1 MFKAIDLRT
10 SLFGPIGFEVGAR
23 ECLVVRG
30 VSGSG
35 KTQLLR
41 ALADLDP
48 SEGEVRLGDEERGSV
63 PVTEWRQRVGYLQ
76 AEPAWWFETVGA
88 HFPDPDSVDVT
99 ALGFS
104 RRVFDWEV
112 ARLSSGERQRLGLL
126 RLLANAPS
134 VLLLDEPT
142 ANLDDANT
150 RCVEAL
156 VRDYLDAHAACALWV
171 THDPEQAGR
180 LADEVLELAGRTEDE
195 AA

>member
-10 SLFGPIGFEVGAR
+10 SLFGPVSFEVGVR

-30 VSGSG
+30 PSGAG
-35 KTQLLR
+35 KSQLLR

-48 SEGEVRLGDEERGSV
+48 SEGEVWLGDEERGSV
-63 PVTEWRQRVGYLQ
+63 PVTAWRQRVGYLQ

-88 HFPDPDSVDVT
+88 HFPDPDSVDVG

-104 RRVFDWEV
+104 QRVFDWEV
-112 ARLSSGERQRLGLL
+112 TRLSSGERQRLGLL
-126 RLLANAPS
+126 RLLANQPR

-150 RCVEAL
+150 ERVEQR
-156 VRDYLDAHAACALWV
+156 VRSYLDAHDACALWV

-180 LADEVLELAGRTEDE
+180 IADDVLELAGHPEDE